1 MALSR
6 SCRLIAAAEYGWHW
20 LSSKAACSSAWRSG
34 RHRQDPEG
42 GRRDATTPHIP
53 YMEVHPRV
61 ADAIASGFPVV
72 AMETTIVTHGMPY
85 PENLKY
91 DCKLPSLIVKGT
103 LGSCTVRVHH
113 FFVGLQ
119 LKWKR

>member
-1 MALSR
+1 MNPPPA
-6 SCRLIAAAEYGWHW
+6 
-20 LSSKAACSSAWRSG
+20 
-34 RHRQDPEG
+34 
-42 GRRDATTPHIP
+42 PHIP

-91 DCKLPSLIVKGT
+91 DCKLPSLIVKCT

-113 FFVGLQ
+113 FCVGLQ
-119 LKWKR
+119 LKWKT